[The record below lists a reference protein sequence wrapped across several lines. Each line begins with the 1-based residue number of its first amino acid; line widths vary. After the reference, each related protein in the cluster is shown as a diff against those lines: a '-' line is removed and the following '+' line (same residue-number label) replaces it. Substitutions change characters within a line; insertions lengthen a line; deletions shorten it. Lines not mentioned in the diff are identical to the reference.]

1 MSKGVIFKVPI
12 IIEPDTG
19 EYHAFCPAL
28 KGVHVFGETEEDAL
42 EHSTEAVEVYVASL
56 IKHEEPIPLCTI
68 EPTRRKNR
76 RRKKDG
82 AGRTRVIYAT
92 A

>member
-12 IIEPDTG
+12 IIEPDNG
-19 EYHAFCPAL
+19 EYHAL
-28 KGVHVFGETEEDAL
+28 EDAL
-42 EHSTEAVEVYVASL
+42 EHIKEAVEVYVASL

-68 EPTRRKNR
+68 EPTRRKNHR
-76 RRKKDG
+76 SKKDG